1 MDTSTFA
8 QKIKAKYPAYQNVD
22 DATLV
27 TKFIEKYPVYKSQV
41 QQEPTMGQNIVS
53 DIKERG
59 QNISDINTM
68 RNQGQSV
75 VGEVLSTVAPKLSE
89 RLGGLLKRGQ
99 QVKQFV
105 SNPSNDLATTGQL
118 AGGVNDVIG
127 EVIGAIIP
135 EKWKQFGGEKVKQLL
150 GTAGI
155 DTIEKYNDWATKNP
169 LTAKNIE
176 GAVNIAG
183 LLPTGK
189 AGEVVGT
196 AAVGT
201 LKSGGTKLVGAVDNT
216 IKPIVSTIEDAGTSF
231 IKRISDPDVS
241 QATKV
246 SLNPSEAL
254 KGTTQDIQ
262 VSIGGKLKN
271 ISEATP
277 QEIEKLKI
285 GNAKNVDNF
294 TVQAEKFANDR
305 GVAGGSP
312 VEIVGQRTDRVL
324 DIADKK
330 RQTIGSKMGL
340 IEEKFAG
347 TIVPMKENTFK
358 QFADIVDYSKNP
370 KYGVS
375 SQNAPVVQEFINNFD
390 TLNAS
395 GLTVKERNDFI
406 RNWSEYLRDAKDTF
420 GNFKEN
426 ATVNTKIQNAVNTLK
441 TETVDAIPDK
451 TYRKLR
457 KQYAE
462 YKKLDEI
469 GNQLLGKDGALGERV
484 KGAATVK
491 RAIQSNSDAGARQF
505 LIKLKQLTGYDAIKE
520 GDLALTAMENV
531 GDYQGLSL
539 LNIIQ
544 DGKTGIINKALEKGQ
559 DILVGDKATRVKKYI
574 RK

>member
-1 MDTSTFA
+1 MDNE
-8 QKIKAKYPAYQNVD
+8 KIKNFIITSRQKGVPD
-22 DATLV
+22 DQILAFV
-27 TKFIEKYPVYKSQV
+27 KSKQAPI
-41 QQEPTMGQNIVS
+41 QQEPTITESISTDIQQRVQNV
-53 DIKERG
+53 
-59 QNISDINTM
+59 SDINTM

-75 VGEVLSTVAPKLSE
+75 VGETLSSVAPRLSE
-89 RLGGLLKRGQ
+89 RVGGLLKRVQ
-99 QVKQFV
+99 QVKQLV
-105 SNPSNDLATTGQL
+105 SNPSNDIATMGQL
-118 AGGVNDVIG
+118 AGGINDVLG
-127 EVIGAIIP
+127 EAIGAIIP
-135 EKWKQFGGEKVKQLL
+135 EKWKQFGAEKVKQLL

-155 DTIEKYNDWATKNP
+155 DTIEKYNEWSAKNP

-183 LLPTGK
+183 LLPVGK
-189 AGEVVGT
+189 AGEVAGT
-196 AAVGT
+196 ATVNT
-201 LKSGGTKLVGAVDNT
+201 LKSGGTKVIGTVEDA
-216 IKPIVSTIEDAGTSF
+216 IKPVASTIEDAGTSF
-231 IKRISDPDVS
+231 IKRISEPDVS

-254 KGTTQDIQ
+254 KGTAQDIQ

-271 ISEATP
+271 LSEATP
-277 QEIEKLKI
+277 QEIEKLKV
-285 GNAKNVDNF
+285 GTAKNIDNF

-305 GVAGGSP
+305 GVQGGSP
-312 VEIVGQRTDRVL
+312 VEIVGKRTDRVL

-330 RQTIGSKMGL
+330 RQTIGSKMGV
-340 IEEKFAG
+340 IEEKFAD
-347 TIVPMKENTFK
+347 TVVPMKENTFK

-406 RNWSEYLRDAKDTF
+406 RNWSEYLRDAKDPF

-441 TETVDAIPDK
+441 NETVDAIPDK
-451 TYRKLR
+451 TYRSLR

-544 DGKTGIINKALEKGQ
+544 EGKTGIINKALEKGQ

>member
-1 MDTSTFA
+1 MDTKTFA
-8 QKIKAKYPAYQNVD
+8 QKIKAKYPAYQNID

-27 TKFIEKYPVYKSQV
+27 NKIIEKYPEYKSQV
-41 QQEPTMGQNIVS
+41 NVQSETSQDISQTGKSIV
-53 DIKERG
+53 
-59 QNISDINTM
+59 NTV
-68 RNQGQSV
+68 NQGVDKYSEIQARQDAGLQGGLRTKLQQLGVGAGTASGVIGDVLTGAIKTVLPQSA
-75 VGEVLSTVAPKLSE
+75 ENTVKSGLQTVTKPIIESAPVQSIMSKYEELKQTNPKLAQDISSA
-89 RLGGLLKRGQ
+89 LGFAQLGLDVTGIGETAGL
-99 QVKQFV
+99 VK
-105 SNPSNDLATTGQL
+105 TGIKKGVQL
-118 AGGVNDVIG
+118 AEIG
-127 EVIGAIIP
+127 TE
-135 EKWKQFGGEKVKQLL
+135 QL
-150 GTAGI
+150 AKGI
-155 DTIEKYNDWATKNP
+155 SKTIQP
-169 LTAKNIE
+169 
-176 GAVNIAG
+176 
-183 LLPTGK
+183 
-189 AGEVVGT
+189 
-196 AAVGT
+196 
-201 LKSGGTKLVGAVDNT
+201 
-216 IKPIVSTIEDAGTSF
+216 IKSTIEDAGTSF
-231 IKRISDPDVS
+231 IKRVSEPDVS

-254 KGTTQDIQ
+254 RGTKQDIQ

-277 QEIEKLKI
+277 QEIEKLKV
-285 GNAKNVDNF
+285 GTAKNVDNF

-305 GVAGGSP
+305 GVKGGSP

-330 RQTIGSKMGL
+330 RQSIGSKMGA
-340 IEEKFAG
+340 IEQRFAD
-347 TIVPMKENTFK
+347 TVVPMQENTFK

-406 RNWSEYLRDAKDTF
+406 RNWTEYLRDAKDPF

-451 TYRKLR
+451 TYRNLR

-544 DGKTGIINKALEKGQ
+544 EGKTGIINKALEKGQ